1 MTGGHV
7 GPEPAAPGDQCP
19 VPDWV
24 RYPVRAPPLESAEV
38 TTMPVGGLVPRTT
51 EDAAD
56 VVVRNAKI
64 YTGDHNRP
72 HAGALAMRDGRVLS
86 VGDDADVAPFVG
98 PATTVID
105 AIGRRVV
112 PGLNDAHLHVIRGGL
127 NYVLELRWDGVT
139 SLRQALAM
147 LREQA
152 ARTPKGQWVRVVGGW
167 SAEQFAERRLP
178 TPAELNAAAPDTPVF
193 VLHLYQSAILNRA
206 ALKAVG
212 YTRDTPDPKGGQIVR
227 GRNGEPNGMLL
238 AAPSALILYST
249 LAKAPMLEGEDMKT
263 STLHFLRELNRF
275 GLTSAI
281 DAAGGFQNFPD
292 NYRTVTELAGEGRLS
307 LRIAYHLFPQTA
319 GQELDDLARWIEMV
333 RPEDGDEWLRL
344 NGAGENLTWA
354 AADFENFA
362 EPRPELSAYEPEFEK
377 AVRLLLE
384 HGWGFRLHATYDETI
399 RRDLAV
405 FEKLAAE
412 GLFPAGNRWLFDHAE
427 TVSRDSLD
435 RIAALGGAMS
445 VQNRMSFQG
454 EAFTRRYGLGAAAE
468 APPVRAMLERGLT
481 VGAGTDA
488 TRVSSYNPWV
498 ALHWLIS
505 GRTLGGHVL
514 RPPQNRV
521 DRETALAMYTRA
533 GAALTG
539 EEDVK
544 GVLRAGYY
552 GDLAVLSDDYFTVPE
567 QDIVHIE
574 SVLTVVGGRIVHA
587 EAEYEGMAEEIPAV
601 SPGWS
606 PVAHFGGYQAA
617 GAPHS
622 SGARQAELLGQA
634 VAESENH
641 RQWRVRRGLTPQGG
655 AELFDPCFL

>member
-1 MTGGHV
+1 
-7 GPEPAAPGDQCP
+7 
-19 VPDWV
+19 
-24 RYPVRAPPLESAEV
+24 
-38 TTMPVGGLVPRTT
+38 MPVSGLVPRAI

-64 YTGDHNRP
+64 FTGDVRRP
-72 HAGALAMRDGRVLS
+72 QAGALALRDGLITV
-86 VGDDADVAPFVG
+86 VGDDADVAPVVG
-98 PATTVID
+98 PSTTVID
-105 AIGRRVV
+105 ALGRRVV
-112 PGLNDAHLHVIRGGL
+112 PGLNDSHLHVIRGGL

-167 SAEQFAERRLP
+167 SSEQFAERRLP
-178 TPAELNAAAPDTPVF
+178 TPAELNEAAPDTPVF

-212 YTRDTPDPKGGQIVR
+212 YTRSTPDPSGGQIVR

-249 LAKAPMLEGEDMKT
+249 LAKAPALEGEDRKT
-263 STLHFLRELNRF
+263 STRHFLRELNRF

-281 DAAGGFQNFPD
+281 DAAGGFQNFPE
-292 NYRTVTELAGEGRLS
+292 NYGTVTELARDGHLS
-307 LRIAYHLFPQTA
+307 LRIAYHLFPQTP
-319 GQELDDLARWIEMV
+319 GQELDDLTRWVETV
-333 RPEDGDEWLRL
+333 RPGDGDAWLRL

-362 EPRPELSAYEPEFEK
+362 EPRPELTPYEGEFEK
-377 AVRLLLE
+377 AVRLLME

-412 GLFPAGNRWLFDHAE
+412 GLFPAGSRWLFDHAE

-435 RIAALGGAMS
+435 RIAALGGSLS
-445 VQNRMSFQG
+445 VQNRLSFQG
-454 EAFTRRYGLGAAAE
+454 EMFTRRYGLGAAAE
-468 APPVRAMLERGLT
+468 APPIRAMLERGLT
-481 VGAGTDA
+481 VAAGTDA

-498 ALHWLIS
+498 ALHWLVS
-505 GRTLGGHVL
+505 GRTVGGLAV

-521 DRETALAMYTRA
+521 DRETALAMYTTA

-539 EEDVK
+539 EQDVK
-544 GVLRAGYY
+544 GVLRPGCY

-567 QDIVHIE
+567 PDIPHIE
-574 SVLTVVGGRIVHA
+574 SLLTVVGGRIVHA
-587 EAEYEGMAEEIPAV
+587 AAEYEGMDEELPAV

-606 PVAHFGGYQAA
+606 PVAHFGGYHNGRRARTEA
-617 GAPHS
+617 VGA
-622 SGARQAELLGQA
+622 GARQAELLGQV
-634 VAESENH
+634 VAESELH
-641 RQWRVRRGLTPQGG
+641 RQWRVGRGLATEHHQP
-655 AELFDPCFL
+655 FDPCFLL